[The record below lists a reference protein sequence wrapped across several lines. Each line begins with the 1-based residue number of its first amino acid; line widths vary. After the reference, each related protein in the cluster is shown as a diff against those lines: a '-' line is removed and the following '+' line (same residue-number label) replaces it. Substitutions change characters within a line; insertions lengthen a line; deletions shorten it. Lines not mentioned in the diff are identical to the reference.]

1 MKRNVGKLAIV
12 GFALAA
18 TAGLSGCNALVGE
31 LVDPGYVALLVDSYG
46 QERGIENAQLFEG
59 GRVRFNPATQQFYE
73 YPVFFRTY
81 SFTKDGDKDQ
91 SVNFSIGGS
100 SVGMDL
106 GVTYRFRYEPVNAD
120 KPKFTRLHEFFRL
133 YRVAPDEFN
142 NGALRNALRDCANE
156 AASGLD
162 PVKLA
167 SSAAAFAKPVQQCLE
182 GKFPQLDIKEVSLL
196 NPPRLPENIQASINR
211 AFQSQQDALTAV
223 ANKAKAEAEAGA
235 NKAKAEGEA
244 GVKRVQADADA
255 YANEKLAKSITPELI
270 QYERLQVEKAR
281 VEKWNGQYAPTV
293 QTPNVQLGST
303 ASK

>member
-1 MKRNVGKLAIV
+1 MKLNLGNVAIC
-12 GFALAA
+12 GLALAA
-18 TAGLSGCNALVGE
+18 TVGLSGCNVVLGE

-46 QERGIENAQLFEG
+46 QEKGIENAQIFEG
-59 GRVRFNPATQQFYE
+59 GRVRYNTATQQFYE

-81 SFTKDGDKDQ
+81 SFAKEDDKDQ

-100 SVGMDL
+100 SVSMDL
-106 GVTYRFRYEPVNAD
+106 GVTYRFRYSPVSDD
-120 KPKFTRLHEFFRL
+120 KPKYTRLHEFFRL

-156 AASGLD
+156 SASGLD

-167 SSAAAFAKPVQQCLE
+167 SSAATFAKPVETCLAN
-182 GKFPQLDIKEVSLL
+182 KFPQLDIKEISLL
-196 NPPRLPENIQASINR
+196 NPPRLPENMQASINR
-211 AFQSQQDALTAV
+211 AFQSQQDAQTAV

-255 YANEKLAKSITPELI
+255 YANAKLARSITPELLK
-270 QYERLQVEKAR
+270 YEQLQVEKAR

-293 QTPNVQLGST
+293 QTPNVQLGN
-303 ASK
+303 K